1 MIQII
6 DGKERKAEI
15 IKKITQ
21 PASTATI
28 PEVDPSTALLSPEIE
43 IKIA

>member
-1 MIQII
+1 MQII

-15 IKKITQ
+15 IKKFIQ
-21 PASTATI
+21 PASDATI
-28 PEVDPSTALLSPEIE
+28 PELDPRTALLNPEIE